1 MKNVLFFAMRQFLSK
16 TFVMTGV
23 LILVVPI
30 DVQRKQIATKAKDV
44 LVKILMNAENG
55 SARRK
60 MNNFAVM

>member
-23 LILVVPI
+23 LIL
-30 DVQRKQIATKAKDV
+30 KQIVTKAKGV
-44 LVKILMNAENG
+44 LVKILMNAEKG
-55 SARRK
+55 DARRK